1 MRSLSRSVS
10 GTRSSKA
17 SFAGRCMNFGLIK
30 TVQRN
35 FFFVKPEPGGIIDA
49 AVRHAFKR
57 VDRFLFA
64 SDLFEKSGDGGGD
77 AI

>member
-1 MRSLSRSVS
+1 
-10 GTRSSKA
+10 
-17 SFAGRCMNFGLIK
+17 MNFGLIK